1 MAGIVALGV
10 GVVSAGTSV
19 VNTINAN
26 DQAAQTQQQETQLLN
41 EAQQQQEQQKEQAT
55 LINQRTGQENALN
68 PNPNKFTADN
78 TIKTSPLG
86 TAPAANSAKPAQ
98 LLGT

>member
-10 GVVSAGTSV
+10 GVASAVGSAI
-19 VNTINAN
+19 NTGNAN
-26 DQAAQTQQQETQLLN
+26 AQAQQVQQQETQLLN

-68 PNPNKFTADN
+68 PNTNKFTADN

-86 TAPAANSAKPAQ
+86 LPPAANSAKPAQ